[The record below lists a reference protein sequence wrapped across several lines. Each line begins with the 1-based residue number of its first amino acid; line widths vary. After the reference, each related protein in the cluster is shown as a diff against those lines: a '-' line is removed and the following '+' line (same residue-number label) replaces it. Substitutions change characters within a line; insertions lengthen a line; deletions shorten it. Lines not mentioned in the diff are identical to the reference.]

1 MSNLDKVLSRV
12 DANADDGV
20 GRLFELLRI
29 PSISTDPA
37 YKGDCEAAAEWLRKC
52 LQEIGFDASVRPTTG
67 MPMVVAHHTPDALGD
82 DVPHVLFYGHY
93 DVQPADPLELWD
105 RPPFEPAIVKGDD
118 GVERIYARGACDDKG
133 QLMTF
138 LEASRAWVEEVGH
151 LPVKVTVLIEGEEES
166 GSPSLDAFLDAN
178 KDELIRDV
186 ALICD
191 TGMWDADTPAI
202 STRLRGIMHEEL
214 VITGPSRDL
223 HSGMY
228 GGAARNPI
236 RVLTNVLGK
245 LHDENGRITIPGF
258 YDGVEDISDELR
270 EQWEALNFSK
280 ESFLGD
286 VGLSELA
293 GEKGYS
299 ALEQIWSRPTCDIN
313 GIIGGYTGDGTK
325 TVIPSQASAKLSFRL
340 VPGQNPEAIRA
351 SFRKMIEEQLPA
363 DCSVEFFGERPGT
376 PLEVP
381 QDDPFLQKAAH
392 ALKDEFGKPAA
403 MMGCGGS
410 IPIATSFKEELSMNS
425 LLIGFG
431 LDDDQIHSPNEK
443 YNLSSFKRG
452 ARSWVRVLEAIAE

>member
-1 MSNLDKVLSRV
+1 MTNLETVLSRV

-20 GRLFELLRI
+20 ERLFELLRI

-37 YKGDCEAAAEWLRKC
+37 YKGDCETAAEWLRGA
-52 LQEIGFDASVRPTTG
+52 LQEIGFEASVIPTTG
-67 MPMVVAHHTPDALGD
+67 MPMVVAHHTPSQLGNE
-82 DVPHVLFYGHY
+82 VPHVLFYGHY

-105 RPPFEPAIVKGDD
+105 RPPFEPAVVKGDD

-138 LEASRAWVEEVGH
+138 LEASRAWVEEIGH

-166 GSPSLDAFLDAN
+166 GSPSLDAFLDEY
-178 KDELIRDV
+178 KDELSRDM

-202 STRLRGIMHEEL
+202 STRLRGIMHDE
-214 VITGPSRDL
+214 VFITGPSRDL

-236 RVLTNVLGK
+236 RVLTNILGK
-245 LHDENGRITIPGF
+245 LHDEDGRVTIPGF
-258 YDGVEDISDELR
+258 YYGVEDISDELR
-270 EQWEALNFSK
+270 EQWGALNFSK
-280 ESFLGD
+280 EDFLGD

-299 ALEQIWSRPTCDIN
+299 ALEQIWARPTCDIN
-313 GIIGGYTGDGTK
+313 GIVGGYIGDGTK

-340 VPGQNPEAIRA
+340 VPGQDPEAIRTA
-351 SFRKMIEEQLPA
+351 FREMIVEQLPLDCNA
-363 DCSVEFFGERPGT
+363 DFQGERPGT

-381 QDDPFLQKAAH
+381 QDDPYLQKAAH
-392 ALKDEFGKPAA
+392 ALQDEFGKPAV

-452 ARSWVRVLEAIAE
+452 SRSWVRVLEAIAK